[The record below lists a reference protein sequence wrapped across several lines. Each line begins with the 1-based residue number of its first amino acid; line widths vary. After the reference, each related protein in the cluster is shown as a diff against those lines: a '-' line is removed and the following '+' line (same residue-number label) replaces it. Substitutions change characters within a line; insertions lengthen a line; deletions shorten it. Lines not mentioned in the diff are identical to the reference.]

1 MRLQSRGAE
10 VVVERLVREGPERE
24 PLAAR
29 PRSARLVEHPDYDL
43 AAPTPDHFI
52 PALYFAGLAAADET
66 KPNVLIDG
74 YLAGSLSMTA
84 YGLDG
89 HCPTSTEADGGAAA
103 LPDVPADQAN
113 V

>member
-1 MRLQSRGAE
+1 MSCLLDAPGD
-10 VVVERLVREGPERE
+10 
-24 PLAAR
+24 AA
-29 PRSARLVEHPDYDL
+29 ALEEHRDYRL

-66 KPNVLIDG
+66 KANVLIDG
-74 YLAGSLSMTA
+74 YRAGSLSMTA

-89 HCPTSTEADGGAAA
+89 VGPTSTTAETAAA
-103 LPDVPADQAN
+103 PLPDVPADEAN